1 MARELLKWLGE
12 DGMEEFRTLLN
23 KIWEI
28 QEAPEE
34 WTKGVL
40 HPLEKVKGKVGL
52 DNIRPITL
60 LEVALKTIAGLLS
73 DRILQAW
80 QREDMLH
87 NQQYGFRKHTSMTDA
102 IMLYRL
108 LQEYDQYNEDLG
120 IKQEGHKN
128 QFHAV
133 MMDLKKAYDSCEFW
147 ATEMGCRSLGIPER
161 IIKFFSNTEK
171 RMTTRVR
178 TAYGLTDPIEIR
190 RGMMQGDSASPAR
203 FLAFINPMLVIV
215 NEQCKGVASPK
226 GENIAAV
233 SAVDGTI
240 LYGRTGEDTHH
251 GGGRKLPRDIE
262 MESTNAR
269 GGGEN

>member
-133 MMDLKKAYDSCEFW
+133 MMDLKKAYDSCEF
-147 ATEMGCRSLGIPER
+147 
-161 IIKFFSNTEK
+161 
-171 RMTTRVR
+171 
-178 TAYGLTDPIEIR
+178 GLQRWD
-190 RGMMQGDSASPAR
+190 
-203 FLAFINPMLVIV
+203 
-215 NEQCKGVASPK
+215 
-226 GENIAAV
+226 
-233 SAVDGTI
+233 VD
-240 LYGRTGEDTHH
+240 H
-251 GGGRKLPRDIE
+251 
-262 MESTNAR
+262 
-269 GGGEN
+269 